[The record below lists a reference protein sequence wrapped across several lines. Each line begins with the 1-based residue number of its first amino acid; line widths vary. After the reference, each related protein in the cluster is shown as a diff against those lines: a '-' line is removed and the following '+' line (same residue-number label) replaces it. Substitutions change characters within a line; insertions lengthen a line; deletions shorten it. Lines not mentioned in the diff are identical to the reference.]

1 MEQPCGR
8 LSYAYFSVRGLSD
21 HHVAVGVWLGEGH
34 LPLMHVRVSVK
45 AQQPEKL
52 TAAAYEQVA
61 ALGVG
66 MRLAMSRSEQI
77 KAFEGS
83 YLH

>member
-1 MEQPCGR
+1 
-8 LSYAYFSVRGLSD
+8 
-21 HHVAVGVWLGEGH
+21 
-34 LPLMHVRVSVK
+34 MHVRVSVK